1 MPIKALIPIFF
12 YPKEM
17 RFLVFFAI
25 GAISANSI
33 YDQVLSI
40 CFVPKFLD
48 FTIFQ
53 TLHSPQFKING
64 LMEYLPDLD
73 EIGAKATALGESAVN
88 EPGSIAIP
96 FGAGLNNILD
106 SDMNYF
112 TSRRIATFDIR
123 NNA

>member
-1 MPIKALIPIFF
+1 MPLI
-12 YPKEM
+12 
-17 RFLVFFAI
+17 
-25 GAISANSI
+25 
-33 YDQVLSI
+33 
-40 CFVPKFLD
+40 
-48 FTIFQ
+48 
-53 TLHSPQFKING
+53 SPQFQING

-106 SDMNYF
+106 LDLNYF
-112 TSRRIATFDIR
+112 TLNRIATFNIR